1 MLTKPQ
7 MILLQTARRQ
17 VPSLREDARWRMVL
31 RNVARVESSRELT
44 NRSLEDVLALLE
56 ELGFRAPSKRP
67 DHYRRKVA
75 SRGQTVSDE
84 QLYKMGAMAH
94 EAGLDL
100 DGFCRRMSAGRT
112 DNPSELE
119 PLEAYNVIEALKA
132 IINRNQDASGGD
144 TDAPVTT
151 APAATAPAG
160 DHGASDSNPPAS
172 WDLPLEDDVPF

>member
-17 VPSLREDARWRMVL
+17 VPSLREDGRWRLAL
-31 RNVARVESSRELT
+31 RNVARVESAKELT
-44 NRSLEDVLALLE
+44 NRTLEDVLALLE
-56 ELGFRAPSKRP
+56 ELGFAAPGKRP

-75 SRGQTVSDE
+75 SRGQEVSDE
-84 QLYKMGAMAH
+84 QLYKMGALAH

-100 DGFCRRMSAGRT
+100 DGFCRRMSGGRS
-112 DNPSELE
+112 DNPAELE

-132 IINRNQDASGGD
+132 IINRHQDAGGGD

-151 APAATAPAG
+151 ATAATAPVR
-160 DHGASDSNPPAS
+160 DHGASGSNPPAS
-172 WDLPLEDDVPF
+172 CDPFEEIPF